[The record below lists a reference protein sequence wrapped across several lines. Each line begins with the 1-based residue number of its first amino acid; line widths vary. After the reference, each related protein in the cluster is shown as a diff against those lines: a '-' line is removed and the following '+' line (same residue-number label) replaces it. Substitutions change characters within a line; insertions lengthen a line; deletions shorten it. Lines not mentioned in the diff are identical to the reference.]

1 MIIFPTNLGK
11 LYAGHWLRECVRET
25 IPCEQSESRLRESK
39 IQSTKIERLLS
50 FPVSLGKVVIATFS
64 ILIYVVR
71 RSERRH
77 SVMVSDY
84 YSMKSTVER
93 GSNVLCITVEQPY
106 SANFAMKLMK
116 ILMLKCLLFKRYR
129 SFKSPLAVI
138 TNTQSRW
145 LLFHSCCYVFNAVL
159 LLR

>member
-1 MIIFPTNLGK
+1 MDILCCDQRILETCMLVTG
-11 LYAGHWLRECVRET
+11 CVNVSGGFV
-25 IPCEQSESRLRESK
+25 PC
-39 IQSTKIERLLS
+39 
-50 FPVSLGKVVIATFS
+50 VSLGKVVIATFGM
-64 ILIYVVR
+64 LIYVVR

-93 GSNVLCITVEQPY
+93 GSNVLCITVEQPS

-116 ILMLKCLLFKRYR
+116 ILMLKWLLFKRYR

-145 LLFHSCCYVFNAVL
+145 LLFHSCCYVFNELAA
-159 LLR
+159 

>member
-1 MIIFPTNLGK
+1 MDILCCDQRILETCMLVTG
-11 LYAGHWLRECVRET
+11 CVNVSGGFV
-25 IPCEQSESRLRESK
+25 PCAVTRA
-39 IQSTKIERLLS
+39 S
-50 FPVSLGKVVIATFS
+50 FPVSLGKVVIATFG

-93 GSNVLCITVEQPY
+93 GSNVLCITVEQPS

-145 LLFHSCCYVFNAVL
+145 LLFHSCCY
-159 LLR
+159 

>member
-1 MIIFPTNLGK
+1 MTAFALNELCEQSTQFC
-11 LYAGHWLRECVRET
+11 WFTFDCSRET

-50 FPVSLGKVVIATFS
+50 LPVSLGKVVIATFG

-84 YSMKSTVER
+84 YFMKSTEIF
-93 GSNVLCITVEQPY
+93 LI
-106 SANFAMKLMK
+106 
-116 ILMLKCLLFKRYR
+116 
-129 SFKSPLAVI
+129 
-138 TNTQSRW
+138 
-145 LLFHSCCYVFNAVL
+145 
-159 LLR
+159 